1 MGSKESRVSFQCN
14 SVREW
19 EWEINFDAYE
29 CKSLGF
35 DTIELNEG
43 SLELPEETLLRFVCL
58 IKIGGLKVKSQFAIR
73 FNKSDI
79 PSFSETDD
87 FFLHSSFRL
96 LLFDCDEFV
105 EDVDLLITR
114 AERCLEAGAVMRAI
128 NADDVCK
135 HAGSMQADIIA
146 RVIGRLGAEKTVFEA
161 SNPRTSEWFI
171 KQYGL
176 LQEKLYGVELI
187 FKIDHEV
194 LISRIVRQNEIF
206 SIKGNGSSD
215 SSFPNFF
222 QRPTCYDP

>member
-1 MGSKESRVSFQCN
+1 MSISFL
-14 SVREW
+14 
-19 EWEINFDAYE
+19 E

-79 PSFSETDD
+79 PVGDRAFGAYAI
-87 FFLHSSFRL
+87 SSPRY
-96 LLFDCDEFV
+96 EFV

>member
-1 MGSKESRVSFQCN
+1 MGSKESR
-14 SVREW
+14 EG
-19 EWEINFDAYE
+19 
-29 CKSLGF
+29 KSLGF

-43 SLELPEETLLRFVCL
+43 SLELPEETLLRFVRL

-79 PSFSETDD
+79 PVGDRAFGAYAI
-87 FFLHSSFRL
+87 SSPRY
-96 LLFDCDEFV
+96 EYV

-114 AERCLEAGAVMRAI
+114 AERCLEAGAVTRT
-128 NADDVCK
+128 NDADDVCK
-135 HAGSMQADIIA
+135 HAGSMHADIIA
-146 RVIGRLGAEKTVFEA
+146 KVIGRLGAEKTVFEA

-176 LQEKLYGVELI
+176 LQEKLRSVELI

-206 SIKGNGSSD
+206 SRSFSSRSTDQVIRAFQISFNGSPVMTLKSCD
-215 SSFPNFF
+215 NFLPLDEILKI
-222 QRPTCYDP
+222 RIT